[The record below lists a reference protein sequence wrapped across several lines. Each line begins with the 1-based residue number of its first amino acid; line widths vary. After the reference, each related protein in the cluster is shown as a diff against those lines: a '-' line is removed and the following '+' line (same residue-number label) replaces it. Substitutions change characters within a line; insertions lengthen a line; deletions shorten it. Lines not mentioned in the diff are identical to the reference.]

1 MSDQYETVAPPDA
14 WANDADAA
22 LPDLTDIGE
31 AWFNRIFV
39 MPMSPPVKTKGG
51 ILLTDDYRHQQT
63 YLGFISR
70 IVAVGKKAFGSK
82 RFQALGFDPR
92 PIPEGGEMPTRGEW
106 WLHDIYQMRRYEV
119 KLSNGNVA
127 RLLILNEESLIQ
139 RIPEG
144 KNPWDYRLVK

>member
-1 MSDQYETVAPPDA
+1 MSDEFETVAPPEA

-22 LPDLTDIGE
+22 LPEIADLGE
-31 AWFNRIFV
+31 PWFNRIFV
-39 MPMSPPVKTKGG
+39 MPMSPPEKTSGG
-51 ILLTDDYRHQQT
+51 ILLTQTYRHQQT

-70 IVAVGKKAFGSK
+70 IVAVGPKAFGSK
-82 RFQALGFDPR
+82 RFQALGFDTR
-92 PIPEGGEMPTRGEW
+92 PISEGGEMPSRGEW

-119 KLSNGNVA
+119 RMKDGSTA

-139 RIPEG
+139 RIPDG